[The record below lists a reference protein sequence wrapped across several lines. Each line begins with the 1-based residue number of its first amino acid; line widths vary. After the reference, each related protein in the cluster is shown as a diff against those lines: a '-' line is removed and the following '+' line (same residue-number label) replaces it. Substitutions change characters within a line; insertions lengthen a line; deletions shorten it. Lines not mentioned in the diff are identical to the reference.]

1 MSPTFVTQLFNSI
14 ADTGRELLD
23 LRGGKKRSHSIN
35 GLCRDL
41 LTQKGEASGM
51 ALARDVVDAWNNRL
65 SDEEKLN
72 FLIFLSE
79 EMAPDQKKIDK
90 AVAAYHKDPS
100 AEHYNAL
107 AAAIEAPRQELM
119 RRINFAPGGTAAI
132 VAMRKFLVSHLR
144 GHPQLK
150 AVDIDLKHLLS
161 SWFNRG
167 FLSLERIDWRTPAV
181 ILEKLIEYEA
191 VHEIEGWDDL
201 RRRLDQDR
209 RCFAF
214 FHPALPDEPLIF
226 VEVALVKG
234 LASAIQPLLA
244 RETERG
250 DPKKAD
256 TAIFYSISN
265 CQDGLKGI
273 SFGNFLIKQVVAELS
288 KELPNL
294 RHFATL
300 SPVPGF
306 MKWLNGVKGAAA
318 GMHFKEINAVRTE
331 IKNKDWPDN
340 PAVSGKLKE
349 PLEQLCVHYLV
360 NEKSGDRP
368 LDPVLRF
375 HIGNGARLE
384 QIDWLGDRSAN
395 GMAQSAGLLVN
406 YYYSL
411 KDIEKNHE
419 AYANERK
426 IATSSAI
433 QSLAKSGKKV
443 VAPVG

>member
-1 MSPTFVTQLFNSI
+1 MAPTFVSQFFNSI

-23 LRGGKKRSHSIN
+23 LRGGKKRSHSIE

-51 ALARDVVDAWNNRL
+51 ALAREVVEAWNVL
-65 SDEEKLN
+65 IDEEKLN
-72 FLIFLSE
+72 FFKFLSE
-79 EMAPDQKKIDK
+79 EMAPDQKKIEK
-90 AVAAYHKDPS
+90 AVATYHKEPS
-100 AEHYNAL
+100 ADNYRLL
-107 AAAIEAPRQELM
+107 ADAIEAPRQELM

-132 VAMRKFLVSHLR
+132 VAMRKFLVGLLR
-144 GHPQLK
+144 KKPELK
-150 AVDIDLKHLLS
+150 AVDSDLQHLLS

-167 FLSLERIDWRTPAV
+167 FLSLERISWRTPAV
-181 ILEKLIEYEA
+181 VLEKLIEYEA

-201 RRRLDQDR
+201 RRRLDKDR

-234 LASAIQPLLA
+234 LASAIPPLLS
-244 RETERG
+244 REGERG
-250 DPKKAD
+250 DPTKAD

-288 KELPNL
+288 AELPNL
-294 RHFATL
+294 KHFATL
-300 SPVPGF
+300 SPIPGF
-306 MKWLNGVKGAAA
+306 LRWLTGVKGAVA
-318 GMHFKEINAVRTE
+318 GMHFKDVNAVRKA
-331 IKNKDWPDN
+331 ISDPDWPN
-340 PAVSGKLKE
+340 KPEVVEEIRE
-349 PLEQLCVHYLV
+349 PLEHLCAHYLI
-360 NEKSGDRP
+360 NEKNVERP
-368 LDPVLRF
+368 LDPVTRF
-375 HIGNGARLE
+375 HLGNGARLE
-384 QIDWLGDRSAN
+384 QLNWLGDTSPN
-395 GMAQSAGLLVN
+395 GLAQSAGLLVN

-426 IATSSAI
+426 VVASSAL
-433 QSLAKSGKKV
+433 QSLAKAAKK
-443 VAPVG
+443 